1 MKLSHQL
8 TLGVI
13 SNGSFLR
20 LIGFADIMFIEG
32 FDATINVHSHNTRA
46 RNFKFQQTISFST
59 AVIHNNFD
67 NQQTGD
73 FFLGGHGGFEKGGH
87 DNAGWRA
94 TESLLQSFYLFVTY

>member
-1 MKLSHQL
+1 MQL
-8 TLGVI
+8 LMSIHITRELEI
-13 SNGSFLR
+13 S
-20 LIGFADIMFIEG
+20 
-32 FDATINVHSHNTRA
+32 
-46 RNFKFQQTISFST
+46 KFQQTISFST

-94 TESLLQSFYLFVTY
+94 SESLLQAFYLFVTY